1 MRISCCVASGV
12 GLAANVLAMPA
23 FARSSASDPVFS
35 KIPPSD
41 RLTLFGVYSEA
52 APVMKLAAGLATK
65 ATTRPIS
72 SGLPI
77 RPCGFKLIIRAKKS
91 GCSRSTRPQ

>member
-52 APVMKLAAGLATK
+52 APVMKLAFSGLILAT
-65 ATTRPIS
+65 
-72 SGLPI
+72 
-77 RPCGFKLIIRAKKS
+77 IIALAVWLVQLMRLRRR
-91 GCSRSTRPQ
+91 CSACWA